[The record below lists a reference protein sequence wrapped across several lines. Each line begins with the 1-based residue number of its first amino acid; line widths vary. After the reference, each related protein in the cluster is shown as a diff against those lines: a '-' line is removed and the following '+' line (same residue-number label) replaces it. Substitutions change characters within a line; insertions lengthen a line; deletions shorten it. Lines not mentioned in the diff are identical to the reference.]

1 MTINA
6 FKVHARK
13 DIRHIVGRACRAE
26 KRLGSFAL
34 LLTAAAL
41 AKSDE

>member
-13 DIRHIVGRACRAE
+13 DIRHID
-26 KRLGSFAL
+26 RLGLQSKETLRFVCS
-34 LLTAAAL
+34 AAHRRCIT
-41 AKSDE
+41 EIR